1 MKVRPAP
8 LAFTLIELLV
18 VIVII
23 AILAGMLLP
32 VLSKAK
38 AKAKMTKCLSNRKQV
53 ALGFNIYAGDHD
65 DLLPPYA
72 YNYGGVYPP
81 PGTPTQFP
89 DWKTVLSSYVGVMT
103 NLANDFENK
112 LGCPALTTPALGG
125 ITTAP
130 NYNRVINYIT
140 VATGAGGSMRL
151 VQVPAGTFLVGES
164 TNIVIYT
171 PTVWPITVDS
181 DGDGIMDTSVPA
193 SLPGVQFGNFLFHH
207 NRQNAAQL
215 PGVNP
220 KLTDQGNVCFA
231 DGSARVVT
239 RDQWLKNDGGMWGP

>member
-1 MKVRPAP
+1 MRPRASS
-8 LAFTLIELLV
+8 AFTLIELLV
-18 VIVII
+18 VIAII

-32 VLSKAK
+32 VLGKAK

-65 DLLPPYA
+65 DRLPPYA

-81 PGTPTQFP
+81 PGTVTQSP
-89 DWKTVLSSYVGVMT
+89 DWKTVLSSYVGVQT
-103 NLANDFENK
+103 NVANDFENK
-112 LGCPALTTPALGG
+112 LGCPALFTPALGG
-125 ITTAP
+125 ISTAP
-130 NYNRVINYIT
+130 NYNKVIAYHQVT
-140 VATGAGGSMRL
+140 TGGGGSVRL
-151 VQVPAGTFLVGES
+151 AEIPAGTFLVGES

-193 SLPGVQFGNFLFHH
+193 SLAGVKFGNFLFHH
-207 NRQNAAQL
+207 NRGNSAAL
-215 PGVNP
+215 PNVNV

-231 DGSARVVT
+231 DGSARVIN